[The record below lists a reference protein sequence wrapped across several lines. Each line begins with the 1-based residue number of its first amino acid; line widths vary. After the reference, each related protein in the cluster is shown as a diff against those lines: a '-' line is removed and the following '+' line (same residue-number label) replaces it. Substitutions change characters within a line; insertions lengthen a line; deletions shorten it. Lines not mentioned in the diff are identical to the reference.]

1 MKSKLRLLFVILVMM
16 LSACHFNRPFD
27 SSGWIENP
35 DNRFQMV
42 ADLEDSR
49 LLIGKSRRELMEIL
63 SNECKGCVDS
73 LDVLVY
79 YTKMKKSFRADI
91 DIEVFIVTLVNDT
104 VVAASSGDDAF
115 E

>member
-63 SNECKGCVDS
+63 SNECKESNRGLRGQC
-73 LDVLVY
+73 LPPRRINR
-79 YTKMKKSFRADI
+79 KQ
-91 DIEVFIVTLVNDT
+91 
-104 VVAASSGDDAF
+104 
-115 E
+115 